1 MKHLPFDAETS
12 ALIVVCREPIAK
24 HGKTLLNIVKPHET
38 LVNIVIHCEPQV
50 KYREP
55 IVKHH

>member
-1 MKHLPFDAETS
+1 MKHSPFDVETW
-12 ALIVVCREPIAK
+12 ALGVVRRELIAK
-24 HGKTLLNIVKPHET
+24 HGKTLLNIVKHYET

-50 KYREP
+50 KYREL